1 MTKGS
6 SGIEGL
12 DLMSVELAGLLK
24 VQAEQHPNFKK
35 FTHYHRY
42 AEVQFYMSEMKPIS
56 TPQWAHIERIEKEG
70 EGWVITIAVFDDYKF
85 YSRDICLKHPLLK
98 VL

>member
-1 MTKGS
+1 MTLS
-6 SGIEGL
+6 
-12 DLMSVELAGLLK
+12 
-24 VQAEQHPNFKK
+24 
-35 FTHYHRY
+35 
-42 AEVQFYMSEMKPIS
+42 
-56 TPQWAHIERIEKEG
+56 QWAHIEKIEKEG